1 MSNTSTF
8 YFMCEGS
15 RTQKV
20 QHWLFASSIVSLL
33 AFFCALPAIARD
45 ETVTKAQFLTN
56 LALYVEWPSTVFS
69 SGSAP
74 FRFCTLNA
82 DDVGAAL
89 LWVNTGKSIRGRGVD
104 VSEISSP
111 KEAGGCQVV
120 FIGNEGQE
128 TNAATVQEL
137 SGGHILSVSDA
148 SDFAEKGGVI
158 GFQMVNGKI
167 EFSINQ
173 RAAKREDL
181 QVNPKLMQLGK
192 VI

>member
-1 MSNTSTF
+1 MR
-8 YFMCEGS
+8 EGG

-20 QHWLFASSIVSLL
+20 HRWFFALSIISLL

-56 LALYVEWPSTVFS
+56 LALYIEWPSTVFN
-69 SGSAP
+69 SGNAP

-104 VSEISSP
+104 VSEITSP
-111 KEAGGCQVV
+111 KEAAGCQIV

-128 TNAATVQEL
+128 TNSATVQEL
-137 SGGHILSVSDA
+137 SGSHILSVSDA

-173 RAAKREDL
+173 RAVKREDL

>member
-1 MSNTSTF
+1 MREGGCAKKAQHRFFTF
-8 YFMCEGS
+8 
-15 RTQKV
+15 
-20 QHWLFASSIVSLL
+20 SIVSLL
-33 AFFCALPAIARD
+33 AFLCALPAIARD

-56 LALYVEWPSTVFS
+56 LALYIEWPSGVFN
-69 SGSAP
+69 SGNAP

-89 LWVNTGKSIRGRGVD
+89 LWVNTGKSIRGRSVD
-104 VSEISSP
+104 VAEISSP
-111 KEAGGCQVV
+111 KEAGGCQIV

-128 TNAATVQEL
+128 TNAETVQQL

-173 RAAKREDL
+173 RAVKREDL